1 MLSVKQF
8 DSCTV
13 KRMATSIFQSP
24 QVNIILHSYPIL
36 SSEMIL
42 VDVSDILKHLFLHW
56 GEKKKR
62 EKKHLL
68 FPVWFKVEF
77 LDWS

>member
-8 DSCTV
+8 DSRTV

-24 QVNIILHSYPIL
+24 QVNIILHSYTIL

-42 VDVSDILKHLFLHW
+42 VDVSDILKHLFLR
-56 GEKKKR
+56 GGLKKKKR
-62 EKKHLL
+62 KIT
-68 FPVWFKVEF
+68 FF
-77 LDWS
+77 LSG

>member
-13 KRMATSIFQSP
+13 KRTATSIFQSP

-42 VDVSDILKHLFLHW
+42 VDGSDILKHLFLH
-56 GEKKKR
+56 GGKKKKGQ
-62 EKKHLL
+62 KKKNLASYL
-68 FPVWFKVEF
+68 VQ
-77 LDWS
+77 S

>member
-42 VDVSDILKHLFLHW
+42 VDVSDTLKHLFLH
-56 GEKKKR
+56 GGFEKKKK
-62 EKKHLL
+62 ENHFFSHLVQKL
-68 FPVWFKVEF
+68 GS
-77 LDWS
+77 LAQS

>member
-13 KRMATSIFQSP
+13 KRKATSIFQSP

-42 VDVSDILKHLFLHW
+42 VDVSDIRKHLFLHG
-56 GEKKKR
+56 GERKKGKKKNF
-62 EKKHLL
+62 L
-68 FPVWFKVEF
+68 FPIWFKVEF
-77 LDWS
+77 LDQS

>member
-13 KRMATSIFQSP
+13 KLMATSIFQSP

-42 VDVSDILKHLFLHW
+42 VDVSDILKRLFLHG
-56 GEKKKR
+56 GEKKKG
-62 EKKHLL
+62 KKSISCLPSGSKL
-68 FPVWFKVEF
+68 SF
-77 LDWS
+77 